1 MKKYIILFLFLSF
14 SFNSSSQMIRFSGKV
29 IDKSNQKLLEGAS
42 IQLSSIKT
50 VKYSDN
56 LGEFMFHKFKVGKYS
71 LTIKYL
77 GFLNYKKTI
86 DIQKDTLIEVEL
98 IPFVTELEEV
108 IVSSKVESSV
118 NKLNIGVN
126 SLSKEQIL
134 NVPSIAGE
142 HDLTRIFMLTPGVK
156 SDNEGSAGLY
166 VRGGTSDQNLFL
178 INSAPLYKNSHLF
191 GFLSPFNSD
200 IIEKADLYKG
210 GFPARFGG
218 RLSSILDVRLKSASM
233 NKFKIGGS
241 IGFISSKLT
250 AEIPIVKEKISLLL
264 AGRRSYFDI
273 FSTLFN
279 GSGTTSGPYY
289 KFYDFNGILSLRLDK
304 KNMVQLF
311 TYHDKDR
318 LTGAFD
324 GETEIQKY
332 DQSWNSQIWGV
343 SLTSHLSPTINN
355 YIDLTLSDYNMDLE
369 VYRNQQGEAFTNTFN
384 SQINTFGVKNT
395 TEIEINDNYTIKF
408 GGIYNTYTFRPGQLK
423 YQGKNINFIESKLD
437 SIQSKEVSFF
447 IENEF
452 KYHDWIANLGFRY
465 SLYQVSNQTYQFKE
479 PRLTFGYIFNEK
491 SSLKVALSKMNQPLQ
506 LLTNPGLG
514 FPVDLWVSS
523 TDKIIPQKSNQISLS
538 YNHDINREKNNFL
551 SLSIET
557 YYKEMNNII
566 SYRDGYS
573 STDFT
578 EFSQNNEREWDKIVT
593 QGKGKSYGIEA
604 LLEKKYGKLK
614 GWIGYTLSWTTNQFE
629 DLNLGKEFYARHDR
643 RHDFSV
649 VALYQI
655 NKRWSLNASWI
666 FQTGQAITLPKA
678 VYSIPAYGFVTDKF
692 LGYPNLAY
700 INGERN
706 SYRMIPTHRL
716 DISIQRKTTHKWGI
730 GQWELSV
737 YNAYNRQNPYYYYV
751 DSGQR
756 VKSVSLFGIIPSF
769 SYMFKIYSSK

>member
-1 MKKYIILFLFLSF
+1 MKIYVTLLILLCCSF
-14 SFNSSSQMIRFSGKV
+14 WGNCQMIRFSGKV
-29 IDKSNQKLLEGAS
+29 LDKSNQKLLEGAS
-42 IQLSSIKT
+42 IQLSSIKM
-50 VKYSDN
+50 VKYSDKT
-56 LGEFMFHKFKVGKYS
+56 GEFMFPKFKTGKYS

-77 GFLNYKKTI
+77 GFLNYKKI
-86 DIQKDTLIEVEL
+86 LDIQKDTLIEVEL
-98 IPFVTELEEV
+98 TPFVTELEEV

-118 NKLNIGVN
+118 NKLNIGIN

-241 IGFISSKLT
+241 IGFISSKLY
-250 AEIPIVKEKISLLL
+250 AEIPIVKEKVSLLL

-273 FSTLFN
+273 FTAFFN

-289 KFYDFNGILSLRLDK
+289 KFYDFNGILTLKLDK
-304 KNMVQLF
+304 KNIIQLF

-324 GETEIQKY
+324 GETETQKY

-343 SLTSHLSPTINN
+343 SFTSHLSPIINN
-355 YIDLTLSDYNMDLE
+355 YIDFTLSDYNMDLE
-369 VYRNQQGEAFTNTFN
+369 VFRDQQGEAFINKFN

-395 TEIEINDNYTIKF
+395 TEIEITDNYAVKF
-408 GGIYNTYTFRPGQLK
+408 GGIYNTYTFRPGQLR

-437 SIQSKEVSFF
+437 SIQSKEVSLF

-452 KYHDWIANLGFRY
+452 KFNKWIANLGFRY
-465 SLYQVSNQTYQFKE
+465 SSYQVPNQTYQFKE
-479 PRLTFGYIFNEK
+479 PRLTLGYIFNEK
-491 SSLKVALSKMNQPLQ
+491 SSLKMALSQMNQPLQ

-538 YNHDINREKNNFL
+538 YNHDISQEKNNFL
-551 SLSIET
+551 SLSIEA

-578 EFSQNNEREWDKIVT
+578 EFSQNNQREWDKIVT

-604 LLEKKYGKLK
+604 LLEKKYGKLQ

-629 DLNLGKEFYARHDR
+629 NLNLGKEFYARQDR
-643 RHDFSV
+643 RHDLSV
-649 VALYQI
+649 VAMYKL

-678 VYSIPAYGFVTDKF
+678 VYSIPAYGFVKDKF

-716 DISIQRKTTHKWGI
+716 DIGVQRKTTHKWGI
-730 GQWELSV
+730 GQWELSL
-737 YNAYNRQNPYYYYV
+737 YNAYNRQNPYYYYI